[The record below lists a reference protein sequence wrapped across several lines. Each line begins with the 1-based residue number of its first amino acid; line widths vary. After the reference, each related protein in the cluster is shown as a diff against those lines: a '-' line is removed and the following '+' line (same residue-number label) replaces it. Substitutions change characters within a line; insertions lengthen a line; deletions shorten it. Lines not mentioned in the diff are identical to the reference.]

1 MSKNSK
7 IALIIIAIV
16 IVLCICACVAGAI
29 ILRTTGKVMEENL
42 VLDDPQKAQSVAQSI
57 LDYDLPAGYQEEG
70 AMDMGFMKM
79 VMIVDQS
86 SSYGPLIMIAEMPS
100 GMGIDETVMR
110 QQIEQ
115 SMQRSMGYSNFNV
128 KLVDEQ
134 VRTIRGDE
142 VTFFEYAGTDGSGNQ
157 VKQLVSEFFE
167 GENGTVM
174 LMIVGDDSNW
184 DQAEIDAF
192 LDSIH

>member
-7 IALIIIAIV
+7 IALIIIAVV
-16 IVLCICACVAGAI
+16 IVLCICACVVGAI
-29 ILRTTGKVMEENL
+29 ILRTTSKVMEDNL

-70 AMDMGFMKM
+70 AVDMGIMKM

-86 SSYGPLIMIAEMPS
+86 STYGPLIMIAEMPS
-100 GMGIDETVMR
+100 GIGIDEAMMR

-134 VRTIRGDE
+134 VRTILGEE
-142 VTFFEYAGTDGSGNQ
+142 VTFFEYAGTDGSSNQ

-167 GENGTVM
+167 GKNGTVM
-174 LMIVGDDSNW
+174 LMIVGNESNW
-184 DQAEIDAF
+184 DQAEIDTF
-192 LDSIH
+192 LDSIR

>member
-134 VRTIRGDE
+134 VRTIRGGE

>member
-7 IALIIIAIV
+7 IAMIIIAIV

-167 GENGTVM
+167 GENGIVM